1 MFTRNPIP
9 SATMGAKFQQHS
21 SGRFTAEPSAPIN
34 RHHPATTSLK
44 YTLCL
49 QRKQSGTSYKTSHC
63 VVSVCWTHVTYEANQ
78 LHVAETW
85 SARRAW
91 IALSLTERSPVSHQC
106 GAAPPNHIIHRT
118 SPPNFPCPTCVGS
131 PNIRGTGEW
140 PWPIAKTSTVNG
152 WSSFWNVEWRVFM
165 GTNQKAATFELNKP
179 CQPGI
184 WTGLSHWVNY
194 RKDCTELC

>member
-49 QRKQSGTSYKTSHC
+49 QRKQSGTSYESSHC
-63 VVSVCWTHVTYEANQ
+63 FVSVCWTHVTYEANQ

-85 SARRAW
+85 PAQRVR
-91 IALSLTERSPVSHQC
+91 IAFSLTERSPVSHQC
-106 GAAPPNHIIHRT
+106 AAAPPNHIIHPT
-118 SPPNFPCPTCVGS
+118 SPPNFPCQTYVGS
-131 PNIRGTGEW
+131 PHIRGPGEC
-140 PWPIAKTSTVNG
+140 NG
-152 WSSFWNVEWRVFM
+152 PLPRHPQWMGGAHFETCNDVLM

-179 CQPGI
+179 CDSGI
-184 WTGLSHWVNY
+184 WTEFSHWVNY